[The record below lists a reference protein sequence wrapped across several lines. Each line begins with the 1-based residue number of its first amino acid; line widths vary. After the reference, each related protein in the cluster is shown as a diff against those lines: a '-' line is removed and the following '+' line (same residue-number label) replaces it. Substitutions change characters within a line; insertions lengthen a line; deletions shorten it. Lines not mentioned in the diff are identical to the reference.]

1 MKGYKKY
8 LFYIIS
14 LIALLVIGTSV
25 AYRLNVN
32 MQKRKVVMNEYISN
46 ILEEAVTKNAKTR
59 TKNIFITGI
68 EQRPNYI
75 GKTET
80 RIFQTT
86 DTTFTYKY
94 KVVDA
99 ATAIL
104 QTQQSFLLLTDSL
117 KSEHIQQLFDS
128 LLLSRNIKAKSI
140 IRIVASGYFKQC
152 TIQTD
157 DTTSMAIHGRT
168 NYIMDDGLE
177 KIEYIAYVHY
187 PFATLW
193 NSISKKE
200 FYYGIL
206 LACVI
211 CFALLTYKIHQRIAA
226 KRLLAA
232 TPIMKISNNYQE
244 TEYPVIEDEYVRYNS
259 RCVRFTR
266 QPLQIIQ
273 QFLKA
278 EEYRIK
284 KNEIK
289 ELWPKSVNQLSNMT
303 TAINRVNKLLAEID
317 CPYSI
322 ITDATDK
329 EYYVLSKST

>member
-1 MKGYKKY
+1 MKDCRKY
-8 LFYIIS
+8 ILSTIS
-14 LIALLVIGTSV
+14 LIALLATGVVV
-25 AYRLNVN
+25 AYKLNTN
-32 MQKRKVVMNEYISN
+32 MQKSKVSMNQNISN
-46 ILEEAVTKNAKTR
+46 VLEEAITKNAQTR
-59 TKNIFITGI
+59 TKSIFIAGI
-68 EQRPNYI
+68 EQRPSFI
-75 GKTET
+75 GKTEIRT
-80 RIFQTT
+80 FKSA
-86 DTTFTYKY
+86 DTTFTYQY
-94 KVVDA
+94 KIVDA
-99 ATAIL
+99 PTALL
-104 QTQQSFLLLTDSL
+104 QMQQCGLLLADSL

-128 LLLSRNIKAKSI
+128 LLLSRNLKTKSI
-140 IRIVASGYFKQC
+140 IRIVASGYLKKC
-152 TIQTD
+152 ALQTD
-157 DTTSMAIHGRT
+157 DTASMAIHGRA
-168 NYIMDDGLE
+168 NYIMDNGLE

-226 KRLLAA
+226 RRLLAA

-273 QFLKA
+273 LFLKA
-278 EEYRIK
+278 EQYRIK